1 MHDRRVMFY
10 NSGARHADLQ
20 GKYMAGKKRG
30 LGRGLDALISET
42 PADPAAVDHSD
53 SEKIQMIRLT
63 DIEPD
68 PKQPR
73 HRFDQEKLEELA
85 QSIKEK
91 GLLEPILLQEC
102 MNPHHY
108 EIIAGER
115 RWRASRIAGLKEIPA
130 VVRNYGDQER
140 VEISLI
146 ENIQRE
152 DLNPIEEARAYQRL
166 SEEFH
171 LKQEEIAQKVS
182 KNRTSVANS
191 MRLLKLPESVQD
203 MVADGQLS
211 MGQARA
217 LISLGDEE
225 TQLQI
230 ANRIVEQN
238 LSVREVEKLIRKLS
252 KSGGDD
258 SGEEAAEELTFT
270 DSQTAQAEARQ
281 QEVLEKTYQD
291 IAGRLQQSLGM
302 KVEIHRRGKAGG
314 KVEISFSDGEDLE
327 QIMDRLM
334 RPQAAGS

>member
-1 MHDRRVMFY
+1 
-10 NSGARHADLQ
+10 
-20 GKYMAGKKRG
+20 MAGKKRG

-42 PADPAAVDHSD
+42 PADSTFTNNPD
-53 SEKIQMIRLT
+53 SEHIQMIRLT

-73 HRFDQEKLEELA
+73 HSFDPEKLEELA

-91 GLLEPILLQEC
+91 GLLEPILVQEC
-102 MNPHHY
+102 QNPHHY

-115 RWRASRIAGLKEIPA
+115 RWRASRQAGLKEIPA
-130 VVRNYGDQER
+130 IVRNFGDQER

-152 DLNPIEEARAYQRL
+152 DLNPMEEARAYQRL

-182 KNRTSVANS
+182 KSRTSVANS
-191 MRLLKLPESVQD
+191 MRLLKLPESVQN
-203 MVADGQLS
+203 MVSDGKLS

-217 LISLGDEE
+217 LISLADEE
-225 TQLQI
+225 TQLQL

-238 LSVREVEKLIRKLS
+238 LSVREVERLIRKLS
-252 KSGGDD
+252 KSDGCD
-258 SGEEAAEELTFT
+258 SGEETTEELTLI
-270 DSQTAQAEARQ
+270 DAQAAEAEARQ

-314 KVEISFSDGEDLE
+314 KVEISFSGGEDLE

-334 RPQAAGS
+334 RP

>member
-1 MHDRRVMFY
+1 
-10 NSGARHADLQ
+10 
-20 GKYMAGKKRG
+20 MAGKKRG

-42 PADPAAVDHSD
+42 TADSTYTNNPD
-53 SEKIQMIRLT
+53 SEHIQMIRLT

-73 HRFDQEKLEELA
+73 HSFDPEKLEELA

-91 GLLEPILLQEC
+91 GLLEPILVQEC
-102 MNPHHY
+102 QNPHHY

-115 RWRASRIAGLKEIPA
+115 RWRASRQAGLKEIPA
-130 VVRNYGDQER
+130 IVRNFGDQER

-152 DLNPIEEARAYQRL
+152 DLNPMEEARAYQRL

-182 KNRTSVANS
+182 KSRTSVANS
-191 MRLLKLPESVQD
+191 MRLLKLPETVQD
-203 MVADGQLS
+203 MVSEGKLS

-217 LISLGDEE
+217 LISLADGE
-225 TQLQI
+225 TQLQL

-252 KSGGDD
+252 KSDGGD
-258 SGEEAAEELTFT
+258 SGDETTEELTLI
-270 DSQTAQAEARQ
+270 DAQAAEAEARQ

-302 KVEIHRRGKAGG
+302 KVEIHRRGNAGG
-314 KVEISFSDGEDLE
+314 KVEISFSGGEDLE

-334 RPQAAGS
+334 RP